1 MVIDWGGLND
11 AEQQQLKPILSST
24 DNWILLTQPLGAS
37 NKTLAPLRE
46 TKLIARAD
54 GESSRHKGWWREGK
68 DKLASHSMTTEVWTS
83 TQSHISSDT
92 VTKIQ
97 EALEA
102 DDSKD
107 KPFFGEDQLETVHR
121 LGTEAELL
129 GIYSFPGV
137 VDAIDGS
144 NDKGI
149 MGADFYRL
157 DESRGGSCQLGRGEE
172 GNSLNR
178 AELGAACLAL
188 EDAKKREDDRPI
200 LLLTASA
207 CLLTSIQKWTGEGKS
222 PSMWGNPD
230 ADILR
235 DIIQLLRER
244 TDLELFT
251 IFSKIQA
258 HRGDPQNE
266 VADRW
271 ADEGRDSE
279 VIRWSLPTNRPIFS

>member
-1 MVIDWGGLND
+1 
-11 AEQQQLKPILSST
+11 
-24 DNWILLTQPLGAS
+24 LGAS